1 MEETPNTSG
10 ELDHLRRRRG
20 HRRGQITKLR
30 NKVQDMQEAHPD
42 TFDLILI
49 DELLADLH
57 TQVSAIEDL
66 QEKIDFIYEAH
77 PDLAID
83 EEPEKDRL
91 DDAHKALKC
100 TLLTLKKAGPLS
112 HDCNVLLGQIQE
124 AASKPQPESP
134 RFCALVDSLR
144 SRLPSPVPRVLSCV
158 ASHTWRRDARSWTP
172 LCLSFNKPYGLK
184 IVQSLHCLLLFT
196 AHLQLLHILATPHSI
211 WTYHASMATRSSGP
225 TLKSCSELPS
235 SQGLED
241 TPTSK

>member
-10 ELDHLRRRRG
+10 ELDRRRRG

-112 HDCNVLLGQIQE
+112 HGLQRLAGPDSRSSKQTTARVSSFLRTRGFPALSLDCHLQCHG
-124 AASKPQPESP
+124 S
-134 RFCALVDSLR
+134 
-144 SRLPSPVPRVLSCV
+144 SPV
-158 ASHTWRRDARSWTP
+158 
-172 LCLSFNKPYGLK
+172 
-184 IVQSLHCLLLFT
+184 
-196 AHLQLLHILATPHSI
+196 
-211 WTYHASMATRSSGP
+211 
-225 TLKSCSELPS
+225 
-235 SQGLED
+235 
-241 TPTSK
+241 